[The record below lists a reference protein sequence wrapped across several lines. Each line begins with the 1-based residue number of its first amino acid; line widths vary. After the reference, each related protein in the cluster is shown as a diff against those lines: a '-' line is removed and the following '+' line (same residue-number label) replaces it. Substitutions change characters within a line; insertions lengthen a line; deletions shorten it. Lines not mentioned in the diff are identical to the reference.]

1 METSPVAPDSVEINE
16 EISETSEVSEASD
29 LSGLKRKMQFSG
41 TVIKTTLAGAV
52 VEIGLSVPGVVHIS
66 QLSAEPVNRV
76 EDVVKVGQTV
86 EVWIRRVFPKKDR
99 IELTMI
105 KPLGLEWREIEKDMV
120 LTGKV
125 VRIEN
130 FGVFVDIGAERPGL
144 VHISEIT
151 HDYIKTPN
159 DVVKEGDEVQVKVL
173 NVNRQKKQIKL
184 SMKALEEP
192 PVKVVKPK
200 EDRPTRSSKE
210 NPKSA
215 QVEETPQE
223 EVVPTAMEIA
233 FREAM
238 ERNGEREE
246 EVSSKARKD
255 ASHQDEMERIL
266 SRTLENRRK

>member
-1 METSPVAPDSVEINE
+1 
-16 EISETSEVSEASD
+16 
-29 LSGLKRKMQFSG
+29 
-41 TVIKTTLAGAV
+41 
-52 VEIGLSVPGVVHIS
+52 
-66 QLSAEPVNRV
+66 
-76 EDVVKVGQTV
+76 
-86 EVWIRRVFPKKDR
+86 
-99 IELTMI
+99 
-105 KPLGLEWREIEKDMV
+105 MV

-210 NPKSA
+210 SPKSA

-223 EVVPTAMEIA
+223 EAVPTAMEIA

>member
-1 METSPVAPDSVEINE
+1 METYPIAPESIEDP
-16 EISETSEVSEASD
+16 EVSEN
-29 LSGLKRKMQFSG
+29 LELNNLKRKMHFKGS
-41 TVIKTTLAGAV
+41 VVKTTLAGAV
-52 VEIGLSVPGVVHIS
+52 VDIGLSVPGVVHIS

-76 EDVVKVGQTV
+76 EDKVQEGQTV
-86 EVWIRRVFPKKDR
+86 DVWVRRVFPKKNR

-105 KPLGLEWREIEKDMV
+105 EPLGLEWREIEQDMV
-120 LTGKV
+120 LKGKV
-125 VRIEN
+125 VRIEK

-159 DVVKEGDEVQVKVL
+159 DVVKEGDEVEVKVL

-192 PVKVVKPK
+192 PVKVVKVKEEKPARPTKEPVKSAPAEEEPK
-200 EDRPTRSSKE
+200 EPPT
-210 NPKSA
+210 
-215 QVEETPQE
+215 
-223 EVVPTAMEIA
+223 PTAMEIA

-238 ERNGEREE
+238 ERSNDREDDTE
-246 EVSSKARKD
+246 SKTKKGVTN
-255 ASHQDEMERIL
+255 QDEMEKIL